1 MIGTL
6 RIGIG
11 LLGILI
17 TSNSLAVSNPE
28 LANCAALLD
37 DLERLSCYDNLAKQ
51 AGLDKPQLS
60 APGIEGVGDWIVTEQ
75 VNPIDDSKTVTLI
88 LYASTGE
95 SRWGKKIP
103 FVARCKSNQTEAY
116 INWNDYLGGEA
127 RVLTRVGSNKA
138 STQNW
143 SLSTDKQAS
152 FAPQPIDLL
161 KEMAA
166 ADRFLAQVTP
176 YNENPVTAI
185 FQTAGLAK
193 ALKPLRETCDW

>member
-1 MIGTL
+1 MIRALSL
-6 RIGIG
+6 RIGI
-11 LLGILI
+11 LCILI
-17 TSNSLAVSNPE
+17 SSDASAVDKSE
-28 LANCAALLD
+28 MANCAAMIG
-37 DLERLSCYDNLAKQ
+37 DLERLYCYDNLAGR
-51 AGLDKPQLS
+51 AELDGPQLGV
-60 APGIEGVGDWIVTEQ
+60 PVIEGVGDWIVNEK

-88 LYASTGE
+88 LYASDGE
-95 SRWGKKIP
+95 SRWGEKIP
-103 FVARCKSNQTEAY
+103 FVARCQSNATEAY
-116 INWNDYLGGEA
+116 ISWGDYLGGEA

-138 STQNW
+138 STQRW

-161 KEMAA
+161 KEMAT

-185 FQTAGLAK
+185 FQTSGLTN